1 MTEWAGFDQVKAQV
15 RIEQI
20 LERKNLLDEMK
31 QKGKQLVGLCP
42 FHNDSRTPSFKVTP
56 SRNIWRC
63 FGCNIGGDVIDL
75 VRQFEGYTEGDR
87 TANRRKATVLIQE
100 WFGITPQRPATK
112 PKSRKKDAINIDSPW
127 KDGLEERV
135 KEEEVEAAAEEEPE
149 PPADD
154 ETPINPPLKFELK
167 NLDPDHPYLIE
178 RGLTK
183 ETVQTF
189 GLGYF
194 GGKGT
199 MQGRIVIPIH
209 NEQGE
214 LVAYA
219 GRWPGDEGWPDGED
233 RYKLPT
239 GFHKSHVLYNL
250 HRARANAT
258 EGLIVVEGFWSV
270 FDLWQKGRL
279 NTVSVMG
286 SSVSVEQERL
296 IVETVGPRGRILLA
310 FDADDAGRRGMIDAA
325 ARLTQHCFVRVVE
338 LRI

>member
-1 MTEWAGFDQVKAQV
+1 MAPWVSFDEIKSNVSVEAVLESYGVQVV
-15 RIEQI
+15 T
-20 LERKNLLDEMK
+20 RKGDE
-31 QKGKQLVGLCP
+31 LRVLCP
-42 FHNDSRTPSFKVTP
+42 FHEESKPSFCFNTSGKFY
-56 SRNIWRC
+56 C
-63 FGCNIGGDVIDL
+63 FGCSTKGSDILDFVRLKENYDIDRNKGR
-75 VRQFEGYTEGDR
+75 RQAAIFLTERFGLS
-87 TANRRKATVLIQE
+87 TAPPPRREQANGRAGSCVANHPDQE
-100 WFGITPQRPATK
+100 ADGEEPAK
-112 PKSRKKDAINIDSPW
+112 
-127 KDGLEERV
+127 
-135 KEEEVEAAAEEEPE
+135 EEEPE
-149 PPADD
+149 PPAAD
-154 ETPINPPLKFELK
+154 ETPTNPPLKFELK
-167 NLDPDHPYLIE
+167 NLDSDHPYLAG

-183 ETVQTF
+183 ETVSTF

-199 MQGRIVIPIH
+199 MQGRIAIPIH
-209 NEQGE
+209 NEKGE

>member
-219 GRWPGDEGWPDGED
+219 GRWPGDEGWPEGEEK
-233 RYKLPT
+233 YKLPK
-239 GFHKSHVLYNL
+239 GFYKSHVLYNL
-250 HRARANAT
+250 HRAKMHAVD
-258 EGLIVVEGFWSV
+258 GLIICEGFFSLYA
-270 FDLWQKGRL
+270 LWQRGRK
-279 NTVSVMG
+279 NVVAVMG
-286 SSVSVEQERL
+286 SSVSIEQERL
-296 IVETVGPRGRILLA
+296 IVETVGSRGRVLLA
-310 FDADDAGRRGMIDAA
+310 FDDDDAGRRGMQDSA
-325 ARLTQHCFVRVVE
+325 ARLAPQVFVRTVE
-338 LRI
+338 LSI